1 MKRDIQNLGLA
12 HSKVKLEAEHIQRM
26 NIQECEHIGGR
37 LLDDK
42 GIASVTVLNKKVTV
56 HSSDVDINLA
66 EISSHSIETSHPG
79 LVTFLL
85 SRVDDALK
93 GTALETN
100 PTRFGALVNMIL
112 SGVSLGIY
120 NVEEMNPTSEAKQIL
135 KNNLCSLFAKFLETE
150 LSFLMNKADATVMG
164 DMQ

>member
-12 HSKVKLEAEHIQRM
+12 HFKVKLEAEHIQRM
-26 NIQECEHIGGR
+26 NIQECENIGGR

-56 HSSDVDINLA
+56 HSSDVDIDIA

-93 GTALETN
+93 GTALDTN

-120 NVEEMNPTSEAKQIL
+120 NVEETNPTSEAKQIL

-150 LSFLMNKADATVMG
+150 VSFLMNKADATVMG